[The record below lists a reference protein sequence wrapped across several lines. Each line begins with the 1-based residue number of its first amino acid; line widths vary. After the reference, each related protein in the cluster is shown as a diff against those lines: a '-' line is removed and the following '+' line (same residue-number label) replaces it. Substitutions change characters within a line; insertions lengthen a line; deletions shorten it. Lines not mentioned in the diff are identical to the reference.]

1 MYLGDEML
9 EIEKFDLI
17 TKLLKKEKRLS
28 YKDIAFN
35 TNISESTVRRCV
47 DKMSSDG
54 LLVKIKGGAALS
66 EKLNIDIEVH
76 ERFIQNISEK
86 QDIANKAQKLIKN
99 GDLIYLD
106 AGTTTFFV
114 IRHLKDRNITV
125 VTNGIMHINELVKYG
140 IKTILIEGEVKHST
154 KAIIGV
160 EAVNSI
166 SKYRFDKC
174 FIGTNGVNLET
185 GYTTPESNEARLKE
199 KVIRH
204 SEEKYIL
211 ADYTK
216 FNKISN
222 ITFADISGCK
232 IITNKGFKNK
242 EYMTYIVKE

>member
-1 MYLGDEML
+1 ML

>member
-86 QDIANKAQKLIKN
+86 QDIANKVQKLIKN

-154 KAIIGV
+154 KAIVGV

>member
-1 MYLGDEML
+1 MMEV
-9 EIEKFDLI
+9 EKFDLI
-17 TKLLKKEKRLS
+17 IQLLKKEKRLS
-28 YKDIAFN
+28 YKVIASK
-35 TNISESTVRRCV
+35 TNISESSVRRYI
-47 DKMSSDG
+47 DKMYTDG
-54 LLVKIKGGAALS
+54 LLLKIKGGASIS
-66 EKLNIDIEVH
+66 EKLNIDIEVK

-86 QDIANKAQKLIKN
+86 EEIAKKTSKLIN
-99 GDLIYLD
+99 DGDLIYLD
-106 AGTTTFFV
+106 AGTTIFF
-114 IRHLKDRNITV
+114 IIPYLKNRNITV
-125 VTNGIMHINELVKYG
+125 VTNGIMHIDELVKYG

-174 FIGTNGVNLET
+174 FIGTNGIDVET

-199 KVIRH
+199 KVIKH

-222 ITFADISGCK
+222 ISFGNILDCK
-232 IITNKGFKNK
+232 IITNKRFDNK
-242 EYMTYIVKE
+242 EYIKYIVKE

>member
-1 MYLGDEML
+1 ML

-211 ADYTK
+211 VDYTK

>member
-1 MYLGDEML
+1 ML

-54 LLVKIKGGAALS
+54 LLVKIKGGATLS